1 MSVRRSVGGLDV
13 AQPRDVH
20 FVYSLR
26 IPSTSYYTCRFF
38 FLSLVFFPPLAI
50 KCVPTF
56 IKLCLATEK
65 YQSFAL
71 SLSLFEIVKISP
83 SSCGILQTISCYVI
97 PTLYIYVRCINTAW
111 KMNAD
116 IVLLFFFL
124 ISLVS
129 FFFTFSSFFFLWNP
143 HLFCVNYYQ
152 NIWTIRKKAYIL
164 SLKDWYEMVF
174 VEKECLKRRKVSSF
188 FNWVTWYVERVSI
201 ACTRVK

>member
-1 MSVRRSVGGLDV
+1 MLQ
-13 AQPRDVH
+13 QPRDVH

-26 IPSTSYYTCRFF
+26 IPSTSCYTCRFF
-38 FLSLVFFPPLAI
+38 FLSLVFFPPPAI

-56 IKLCLATEK
+56 IKLCVATEK
-65 YQSFAL
+65 YQSFP
-71 SLSLFEIVKISP
+71 LSLFEIVKISP

-129 FFFTFSSFFFLWNP
+129 FFFTFSSFFFL
-143 HLFCVNYYQ
+143 
-152 NIWTIRKKAYIL
+152 
-164 SLKDWYEMVF
+164 SLKDWSYEMVF

-188 FNWVTWYVERVSI
+188 FNWVTWYVKSSSI